1 MSDPKDQD
9 FQIEFRRSGVTATWN
24 ASVDNLLELAEDAG
38 INADSSCQSGTCH
51 TCLVRVLAGT
61 FEYADDDVFEPDG
74 DDEIL
79 ICSAQPT
86 SDMVIDL

>member
-1 MSDPKDQD
+1 MANQPEED
-9 FQIEFRRSGVTATWN
+9 FKIEFKRSGITATWN
-24 ASVDNLLELAEDAG
+24 RSVENILELAEDAG
-38 INADSSCQSGTCH
+38 VKADSSCQSGTCH

-74 DDEIL
+74 EDEIL

-86 SDMVIDL
+86 SNMVIDL

>member
-1 MSDPKDQD
+1 MSDQSEDGFK
-9 FQIEFRRSGVTATWN
+9 IEFKKSGVTATWN
-24 ASVDNLLELAEDAG
+24 PSVENILELAEDAG
-38 INADSSCQSGTCH
+38 VDADSSCQSGTCH

-61 FEYADDDVFEPDG
+61 FEYEDEDVFEPDG
-74 DDEIL
+74 EDEIL